1 VFIQF
6 LALVLLFFI
15 YIFYIF
21 ILMVEAKE
29 RLICKENELEQ
40 KKTHQQHFDSRLQV
54 VFDTARAGMYT
65 LTPVRD
71 EMGEIIDFRF
81 GLVNQAVASY
91 LGLMAADLV
100 GTLGSVHFPAYKSN
114 GLFDRYVDTVR
125 TGNPATFDLHY
136 ADGYDNYF
144 TINVVKMGDELFG
157 TFTDHSPLKRLQ
169 RDLEASISEL
179 KRSNASLEQFAH
191 AASHDLQDPLRK
203 ITLHATKLEEHH
215 SAALNDEAFGH
226 LERIKT
232 ASKRMQRL
240 VKDLLVFAEVGAN
253 RPDFEDVALNALLQ
267 EVVNDLEVAITEK
280 EAVISIGDLGT
291 VKGDSLH
298 LQQLFQN
305 LISNSLKY
313 SRSEVAPHI
322 TITASIIQGKDT
334 GVVLGDYEKAKD
346 FWQIKLRDNGQG
358 FNQEQAQ
365 QIFKI
370 FQRLPQHRNECSGT
384 GIGLAIV
391 QRVVENHNGYIK
403 AEGIPGRGAIFTI
416 LLPVI

>member
-1 VFIQF
+1 MLEATEH
-6 LALVLLFFI
+6 LAN
-15 YIFYIF
+15 
-21 ILMVEAKE
+21 
-29 RLICKENELEQ
+29 KENKLEL
-40 KKTHQQHFDSRLQV
+40 KKTHQQLLDSRLQV

-65 LTPVRD
+65 LIPVRD
-71 EMGEIIDFRF
+71 ESGKIIDFRF

-91 LGLMAADLV
+91 LGLMAEDLV

-114 GLFDRYVDTVR
+114 GLFDRYVETMK
-125 TGNPATFDLHY
+125 TGNPAIFDLHY

-169 RDLEASISEL
+169 KELEASISEL

-191 AASHDLQDPLRK
+191 AASHDLQEPLRK
-203 ITLHATKLEEHH
+203 ITLHATKLEEYY
-215 SAALNDEAFGH
+215 SDALNDEAFGH

-232 ASKRMQRL
+232 ASRRMQRL

-253 RPDFEDVALNALLQ
+253 RPDFEDVSLNALLH
-267 EVVNDLEVAITEK
+267 EVVNDLEVAISEK
-280 EAVISIGDLGT
+280 DAVISVGDLGT
-291 VKGDSLH
+291 IKGDSLH

-305 LISNSLKY
+305 LISNSIKY
-313 SRSEVAPHI
+313 GRPEAAPHV
-322 TITASIIQGKDT
+322 TITASSIQGKDT
-334 GVVLGDYEKAKD
+334 GITLGEYEKAKD
-346 FWQIKLRDNGQG
+346 FLQIQLSDNGQG
-358 FNQEQAQ
+358 FDQEQAQ

-370 FQRLPQHRNECSGT
+370 FQRLPQHRNECAGT

-403 AEGIPGRGAIFTI
+403 AEGIPGVGATFTI
-416 LLPVI
+416 LLPVV

>member
-1 VFIQF
+1 MLEATEH
-6 LALVLLFFI
+6 LAN
-15 YIFYIF
+15 
-21 ILMVEAKE
+21 
-29 RLICKENELEQ
+29 KENKLELKE
-40 KKTHQQHFDSRLQV
+40 TQQQLLDSRLQV

-65 LTPVRD
+65 LIPVRD
-71 EMGEIIDFRF
+71 ESGKIIDFRF

-91 LGLMAADLV
+91 LGLMAEDLV

-114 GLFDRYVDTVR
+114 GLFDRYVETMK
-125 TGNPATFDLHY
+125 TGNPAIFDLHY

-169 RDLEASISEL
+169 KELEASISEL

-191 AASHDLQDPLRK
+191 AASHDLQEPLRK
-203 ITLHATKLEEHH
+203 ITLHATKLEEYY
-215 SAALNDEAFGH
+215 SDALNDEAFGH

-253 RPDFEDVALNALLQ
+253 RPDFEDVSLNALLQ
-267 EVVNDLEVAITEK
+267 EVVNDLEVAISEK
-280 EAVISIGDLGT
+280 DAVISVGDLGT
-291 VKGDSLH
+291 IKGDSLH

-305 LISNSLKY
+305 LISNSIKY
-313 SRSEVAPHI
+313 SRPEAAPHI
-322 TITASIIQGKDT
+322 TITASLIQGKDIMIT
-334 GVVLGDYEKAKD
+334 LGEYEKAKD
-346 FWQIKLRDNGQG
+346 FLQIQLSDNGQG
-358 FNQEQAQ
+358 FDQEQAQ

-370 FQRLPQHRNECSGT
+370 FQRLPQHRNECAGT

-403 AEGIPGRGAIFTI
+403 AEGIPGVGATFTI
-416 LLPVI
+416 LLPVV

>member
-1 VFIQF
+1 MLEATEH
-6 LALVLLFFI
+6 LAN
-15 YIFYIF
+15 
-21 ILMVEAKE
+21 
-29 RLICKENELEQ
+29 KENKLELKE
-40 KKTHQQHFDSRLQV
+40 TQQQLLDSRLQV

-65 LTPVRD
+65 LIPVRD
-71 EMGEIIDFRF
+71 ESGKIIDFRF

-91 LGLMAADLV
+91 LGLMAEDLV

-114 GLFDRYVDTVR
+114 GLFDRYVETMK
-125 TGNPATFDLHY
+125 TGNPAIFDLHY

-169 RDLEASISEL
+169 KELEASISEL

-191 AASHDLQDPLRK
+191 AASHDLQEPLRK
-203 ITLHATKLEEHH
+203 ITLHATKLEEYY
-215 SAALNDEAFGH
+215 SDALNDEAFGH

-232 ASKRMQRL
+232 ASKRMRRL

-253 RPDFEDVALNALLQ
+253 RPDFEDVSLNALLH
-267 EVVNDLEVAITEK
+267 EVVNDLEVAISEK
-280 EAVISIGDLGT
+280 DAVISVGDLGT
-291 VKGDSLH
+291 IKGDSLH

-305 LISNSLKY
+305 LISNSIKY
-313 SRSEVAPHI
+313 GRPEAAPHV
-322 TITASIIQGKDT
+322 TITASLVQGKDT
-334 GVVLGDYEKAKD
+334 GITLGEYEKAKD
-346 FWQIKLRDNGQG
+346 FLQIQLSDNGQG
-358 FNQEQAQ
+358 FDQEQAQ

-370 FQRLPQHRNECSGT
+370 FQRLPQHRNECAGT

-403 AEGIPGRGAIFTI
+403 AEGIPGVGATFTI
-416 LLPVI
+416 LLPVG

>member
-1 VFIQF
+1 MLEVTEH
-6 LALVLLFFI
+6 LAN
-15 YIFYIF
+15 
-21 ILMVEAKE
+21 
-29 RLICKENELEQ
+29 KENKLELKE
-40 KKTHQQHFDSRLQV
+40 TQQQLLDSRLQV

-65 LTPVRD
+65 LIPVRD
-71 EMGEIIDFRF
+71 ESGKIIDFRF

-91 LGLMAADLV
+91 LGLMAEDLV

-114 GLFDRYVDTVR
+114 GLFDRYVETMK
-125 TGNPATFDLHY
+125 TGNPAIFDLHY

-169 RDLEASISEL
+169 KELEASISEL

-191 AASHDLQDPLRK
+191 AASHDLQEPLRK
-203 ITLHATKLEEHH
+203 ITLHATKLEEYY
-215 SAALNDEAFGH
+215 SDALNDEAFGH

-253 RPDFEDVALNALLQ
+253 RPDFEDVSLNALLQ
-267 EVVNDLEVAITEK
+267 EVVNDLEVAISEK
-280 EAVISIGDLGT
+280 DAVISVGDLGT
-291 VKGDSLH
+291 IKGDSLH

-305 LISNSLKY
+305 LISNSIKY
-313 SRSEVAPHI
+313 SRPEAAPHI
-322 TITASIIQGKDT
+322 TITASLIKGKDIMIT
-334 GVVLGDYEKAKD
+334 LGEYEKAKD
-346 FWQIKLRDNGQG
+346 FLQIQLSDNGQG
-358 FNQEQAQ
+358 FDQEQAQ

-370 FQRLPQHRNECSGT
+370 FQRLPQHRNECAGT

-403 AEGIPGRGAIFTI
+403 AEGILGVGATFTI
-416 LLPVI
+416 LLPVV

>member
-1 VFIQF
+1 MGLII
-6 LALVLLFFI
+6 LLFI
-15 YIFYIF
+15 YKLYIF
-21 ILMVEAKE
+21 IIMTEATE
-29 RLICKENELEQ
+29 PQILKENKLEARN
-40 KKTHQQHFDSRLQV
+40 THQQHLDSRLQV

-71 EMGEIIDFRF
+71 VNGEIIDFRF

-91 LGLMAADLV
+91 LGLMAEDLV
-100 GTLGSVHFPAYKSN
+100 GTLGSVHFPAYKTN
-114 GLFDRYVDTVR
+114 GLFDRYIETIE
-125 TGNPATFDLHY
+125 TGKPATFDLHY

-169 RDLEASISEL
+169 RELESSISEL

-191 AASHDLQDPLRK
+191 AASHDLQEPLRK
-203 ITLHATKLEEHH
+203 IALHANKLEEHH
-215 SAALNDEAFGH
+215 SDAFSDEAFEH

-253 RPDFEDVALNALLQ
+253 RPDFEDIVLNDLLQ
-267 EVVNDLEVAITEK
+267 EVINDLEVAISEK
-280 EAVISIGDLGT
+280 DAVISIGDLGKI
-291 VKGDSLH
+291 KGDSLH

-305 LISNSLKY
+305 LISNALKY
-313 SRSEVAPHI
+313 SRPEVAPHI
-322 TITASIIQGKDT
+322 TISASLTKGKDT
-334 GVVLGDYEKAKD
+334 GINMGEYEKEKN
-346 FWQIKLRDNGQG
+346 FWQIKLKDNGQG
-358 FNQEQAQ
+358 FDQEQAK

-370 FQRLPQHRNECSGT
+370 FQRLPQHRNECAGT

-391 QRVVENHNGYIK
+391 QRVVENHNGYIE
-403 AEGIPGRGAIFTI
+403 AEGIAGMGATFTI
-416 LLPVI
+416 LLPAL

>member
-1 VFIQF
+1 MLEATEH
-6 LALVLLFFI
+6 LAN
-15 YIFYIF
+15 
-21 ILMVEAKE
+21 
-29 RLICKENELEQ
+29 KENKLELKE
-40 KKTHQQHFDSRLQV
+40 TQQQLLDSRLQV

-65 LTPVRD
+65 LIPVRD
-71 EMGEIIDFRF
+71 ESGKIIDFRF

-91 LGLMAADLV
+91 LGLMAEDLV

-114 GLFDRYVDTVR
+114 GLFDRYVETMK
-125 TGNPATFDLHY
+125 TGNPAIFDLHY

-169 RDLEASISEL
+169 KELEASISEL

-191 AASHDLQDPLRK
+191 AASHDLQEPLRK
-203 ITLHATKLEEHH
+203 ITLHATKLEEYY
-215 SAALNDEAFGH
+215 SDALNDEAFGH

-253 RPDFEDVALNALLQ
+253 RPDFEDVSLNALLQ
-267 EVVNDLEVAITEK
+267 EVVNDLEVAISEK
-280 EAVISIGDLGT
+280 DAVISVGDLGT
-291 VKGDSLH
+291 IKGDSLH

-305 LISNSLKY
+305 LISNSIKY
-313 SRSEVAPHI
+313 GRPEAAPHI
-322 TITASIIQGKDT
+322 TITASLIQGKDIMIT
-334 GVVLGDYEKAKD
+334 LGEYEKAKD
-346 FWQIKLRDNGQG
+346 FLQIQLSDNGQG
-358 FNQEQAQ
+358 FDQEQAQ

-370 FQRLPQHRNECSGT
+370 FQRLPQHRNECAGT

-403 AEGIPGRGAIFTI
+403 AEGIPGVGATFTI
-416 LLPVI
+416 LLPVT

>member
-1 VFIQF
+1 MLEATEH
-6 LALVLLFFI
+6 LAN
-15 YIFYIF
+15 
-21 ILMVEAKE
+21 
-29 RLICKENELEQ
+29 KENKLELKE
-40 KKTHQQHFDSRLQV
+40 TQQQLLDSRLQV

-65 LTPVRD
+65 LIPVRD
-71 EMGEIIDFRF
+71 ESGKIIDFRF

-91 LGLMAADLV
+91 LGLMAEDLV

-114 GLFDRYVDTVR
+114 GLFDRYVETMK
-125 TGNPATFDLHY
+125 TGNPAIFDLHY

-169 RDLEASISEL
+169 KELEASISEL

-191 AASHDLQDPLRK
+191 AASHDLQEPLRK
-203 ITLHATKLEEHH
+203 ITLHATKLEEYY
-215 SAALNDEAFGH
+215 SDALNDEAFGH

-253 RPDFEDVALNALLQ
+253 RPDFEDVSLNALLQ
-267 EVVNDLEVAITEK
+267 EVVNDLEVAISEK
-280 EAVISIGDLGT
+280 DAVISVGDLGT
-291 VKGDSLH
+291 IKGDSLH

-305 LISNSLKY
+305 LISNSIKY
-313 SRSEVAPHI
+313 GRPEAAPHI
-322 TITASIIQGKDT
+322 TITASLIQGKDT
-334 GVVLGDYEKAKD
+334 GITLGEYEKAKD
-346 FWQIKLRDNGQG
+346 FLQIQLSDNGQG
-358 FNQEQAQ
+358 FDQEQAQ

-370 FQRLPQHRNECSGT
+370 FQRLPQHRNECAGT

-403 AEGIPGRGAIFTI
+403 AEGIPGVGATFTI
-416 LLPVI
+416 LLPVV

>member
-1 VFIQF
+1 MLEATEH
-6 LALVLLFFI
+6 LAN
-15 YIFYIF
+15 
-21 ILMVEAKE
+21 
-29 RLICKENELEQ
+29 KENKLELKE
-40 KKTHQQHFDSRLQV
+40 THQQLLDSRLQV

-65 LTPVRD
+65 LIPVRD
-71 EMGEIIDFRF
+71 ESGKIIDFRF

-91 LGLMAADLV
+91 LGLMAEDLV

-114 GLFDRYVDTVR
+114 GLFDRYVETMK
-125 TGNPATFDLHY
+125 TGNPAIFDLHY

-169 RDLEASISEL
+169 KELEASISEL

-191 AASHDLQDPLRK
+191 AASHDLQEPLRK
-203 ITLHATKLEEHH
+203 ITLHATKLEEYY
-215 SAALNDEAFGH
+215 SDALNDEAFGH

-253 RPDFEDVALNALLQ
+253 RPDFEDVSLNALLH
-267 EVVNDLEVAITEK
+267 EVVNDLEVAISEK
-280 EAVISIGDLGT
+280 DAVISVGDLGT
-291 VKGDSLH
+291 IKGDSLH

-305 LISNSLKY
+305 LISNSIKY
-313 SRSEVAPHI
+313 GRPEAAPHI
-322 TITASIIQGKDT
+322 TITASLIQGKDT
-334 GVVLGDYEKAKD
+334 GITLGEYEKAKD
-346 FWQIKLRDNGQG
+346 FLQIQLSDNGQG
-358 FNQEQAQ
+358 FDQEQAQ

-370 FQRLPQHRNECSGT
+370 FQRLPQHRNECAGT

-403 AEGIPGRGAIFTI
+403 AEGIPGVGATFTI
-416 LLPVI
+416 LLPVV